1 MQYIC
6 SFPDMIKYTPFGA
19 ARQVTGS
26 MHLFDINGFNV
37 LMDCGLDYEKDQNGY
52 PKSNLNFKFNPEEV
66 DALILSHAHIDHSGN
81 IPNLVRQGFTGNIYC
96 TQATATLI
104 FDLWSD
110 SLNIQRSDS
119 KKNRKSGRQSEV
131 LYAENHIEL
140 ATRKVVIIDYHQKTE
155 ITSDIQFEFYYAGH
169 IPGAASIKLSVND
182 NGETKHIGFSG
193 DLGNYSSALVRDP
206 EPIPG
211 LDFFLS
217 ESTYGGRYH
226 TYEQSRKEA
235 LLKHVEETCIKNRG
249 KLVIPAFSVGRTQA
263 ILFSFHQLYREGKI
277 PEWLTIYSD
286 SPLAIRSTRVYKECI
301 KDLNQDAQDFFAQ
314 HGDLFD
320 FNNLRTL
327 SEPAQ
332 SDYISQSVEP
342 CVIVSAAGMLEG
354 GRIQKHIRNNIEISS
369 NKILIAGYCAEGTL
383 GAKLL
388 EGLPTIRINKREKNV
403 KASIARTDS
412 FSAHA
417 DTDGLL
423 NYYEG
428 MGLNKVKKLFFVH
441 GDEGSMLAL
450 KEKVDSQFGGVEAII
465 PMQGEEFIL
474 S

>member
-1 MQYIC
+1 
-6 SFPDMIKYTPFGA
+6 MISYTPYGA
-19 ARQVTGS
+19 AKQVTGS
-26 MHLFDINGFNV
+26 MHLFNINGFNL
-37 LMDCGLDYEKDQNGY
+37 LMDCGLDYEKDENGY
-52 PKSNLNFKFNPEEV
+52 PRSNLNFKFNPAAI

-81 IPNLVRQGFTGNIYC
+81 IPNLVRQGFEGKIYC

-104 FDLWSD
+104 YDLWSD

-119 KKNRKSGRQSEV
+119 KKKGKNGRKSEV

-140 ATRKVVIIDYHQKTE
+140 ATRKVVIVDYHEEVE
-155 ITSDIQFEFYYAGH
+155 IAKGIQFEYYHAGH
-169 IPGAASIKLSVND
+169 IPGAASIKLTVKD
-182 NGETKHIGFSG
+182 EGETKRIGFSG
-193 DLGNYSSALVRDP
+193 DLGNYNSALVRDP

-211 LDFFLS
+211 LDYFLS

-226 TYEQSRKEA
+226 TFEQSRKEA
-235 LLKHVEETCIKNRG
+235 LLKHVEETCIRNRG

-277 PEWLTIYSD
+277 PEWLSIYSD
-286 SPLAIRSTRVYKECI
+286 SPLAIRSTRVYKECL
-301 KDLNQDAQDFFAQ
+301 KDLNQDAQDFYAR

-320 FNNLRTL
+320 FDNLKTL
-327 SEPAQ
+327 SAPAQ
-332 SDYISQSVEP
+332 SDYISQTEEP

-354 GRIQKHIRNNIEISS
+354 GRIQKHIRNNVEISS

-388 EGLPTIRINKREKNV
+388 EGLPTIRINKKEKNV
-403 KASIARTDS
+403 KASIARTDA

-417 DTDGLL
+417 DTDGLMT
-423 NYYEG
+423 YYEG
-428 MGLNKVKKLFFVH
+428 MGLNDLKKLFFVH
-441 GDEGSMLAL
+441 GDESSMRAL
-450 KEKVDSQFGGVEAII
+450 KEIVTGQFNDVEAVI
-465 PMQGEEFIL
+465 PEVGEEYLL